1 MATLYQSNP
10 DGVSLKGPSMDYIT
24 VQLES
29 LKLKLESKLA
39 GIKMDA
45 ENEKSTLKQVYGAA
59 MVKLPRSVKS
69 MRVGEFNALYK
80 CDLVTVV
87 EGMRAAGKKRERL
100 ETPSQKTTSASRV
113 PLMTPSRT
121 VRRGEVL

>member
-1 MATLYQSNP
+1 MATLHQSNQ
-10 DGVSLKGPSMDYIT
+10 DGVPLKGSSMEYITLQLDSLKI
-24 VQLES
+24 
-29 LKLKLESKLA
+29 KLESKLA
-39 GIKMDA
+39 AIKMDA

-59 MVKLPRSVKS
+59 MVKLPRSIKS

-80 CDLVTVV
+80 CDLVAVV
-87 EGMRAAGKKRERL
+87 EDMRAAGKKRERL
-100 ETPSQKTTSASRV
+100 ETPSQQTTSASRV